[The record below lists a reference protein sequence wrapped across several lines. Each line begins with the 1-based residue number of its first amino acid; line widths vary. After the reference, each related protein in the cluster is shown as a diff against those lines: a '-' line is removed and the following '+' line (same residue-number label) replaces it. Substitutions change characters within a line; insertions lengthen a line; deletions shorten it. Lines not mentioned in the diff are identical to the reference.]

1 MKHSQDNSNGTAPS
15 SGRNTGTNDTL
26 DDALNDP
33 FLVLSV
39 RNHGFVSPRQGQRRR
54 RSLPPINPAFS
65 EDVRSPTSI
74 QEDYT
79 PQYETKPLRRDSL
92 GSSSH
97 DGLQTTPKPK
107 ISTPFLKTPGGRKQ
121 SRRSILNSLASP
133 SQIATEPP
141 LNPFNQSQ
149 QNFDDSWISRSG
161 NGSNLF
167 DSKADAI
174 RPKTSSIILPLKTKN
189 PSRMVRRAS
198 LDMKISDTLKKDI
211 HLTEKMDQQRP
222 VLPIERTPSNNNM
235 TENLT
240 KRLVEALHIDTF
252 QETGVTEE
260 GHRYHRKSREDTRQN
275 MTRRASLASIP
286 NSSFTTD
293 GTPKK
298 KRVNRR
304 HSLNTSGIYNKTSNE
319 GDSGLSTS
327 LRKTLLNEM
336 PLKNAN
342 KRRSHE
348 IQRMSRVSRR
358 PSLRTTKS
366 LSRMDDGSNDAT
378 KGLDKHFLSDR
389 ELRRGRRNE
398 SLSRSEHGNRSR
410 DSQGNS
416 SQGNVGRKIYRISSK
431 RYSREVD
438 NSSRSSRSASLTKST
453 ESSKEESPTGRTE
466 MPSTTGVD
474 VKYRSGDTR
483 LVKERNLK
491 NARKANSI
499 STLRSGSKRNIGM
512 PSSSSGD
519 AMPRVNERI
528 HSRKKQ
534 MSHRRPFYTGGRVC
548 RIGMDGAIDIIK
560 SQNAKEP
567 QRRLSIG
574 DQDEGVENELNEKS
588 NGNAPGG
595 SRATKKKYFSK
606 QTEPVEMMT
615 MSTEK
620 AKRRNSNGSQGRER
634 KRIFKGRRGIS
645 GRGSQ
650 VQNFDFIVETSVQG
664 KSISHELPSPNR
676 NGRKRSLDHNSLSQ
690 GEVDDAVAKL
700 IAQEKNRL
708 LKSVLDELGYD
719 DPA

>member
-1 MKHSQDNSNGTAPS
+1 MKHSQDNSHGTAPS
-15 SGRNTGTNDTL
+15 PGRNTGTNDTL
-26 DDALNDP
+26 NDTHNDP

-54 RSLPPINPAFS
+54 RSLPSINPALS

-79 PQYETKPLRRDSL
+79 PLYETKPLRRDSL
-92 GSSSH
+92 GSSRH

-107 ISTPFLKTPGGRKQ
+107 LSTPFLKTPGGRKQ

-161 NGSNLF
+161 NVNGSDLF
-167 DSKADAI
+167 DSKADAM

-198 LDMKISDTLKKDI
+198 LDMKISDTLKNDI
-211 HLTEKMDQQRP
+211 HLTETLDQQRP

-240 KRLVEALHIDTF
+240 KRLVEALHIEPF
-252 QETGVTEE
+252 QETGVMNER
-260 GHRYHRKSREDTRQN
+260 HRYHRKSREDTRES

-293 GTPKK
+293 DTPKK
-298 KRVNRR
+298 TRVNRR
-304 HSLNTSGIYNKTSNE
+304 HSLNTSAIYNKTSNE
-319 GDSGLSTS
+319 GTSGLSTS
-327 LRKTLLNEM
+327 LHKTLLNEM

-348 IQRMSRVSRR
+348 IQRMLRVSRR

-366 LSRMDDGSNDAT
+366 LSRMDDGSNDTT

-410 DSQGNS
+410 GSQANS
-416 SQGNVGRKIYRISSK
+416 SQANVGRKIYRINSK
-431 RYSREVD
+431 RSSREGD

-453 ESSKEESPTGRTE
+453 ESSKEERPTGRTE
-466 MPSTTGVD
+466 MPSTKGVD
-474 VKYRSGDTR
+474 VKYR
-483 LVKERNLK
+483 LVKERDLQ

-499 STLRSGSKRNIGM
+499 STLRSGSKRNIGI

-519 AMPRVNERI
+519 AMPRVNERT

-534 MSHRRPFYTGGRVC
+534 MSRRRPFNTGGRVC

-574 DQDEGVENELNEKS
+574 DQDEGVDNELNEKP
-588 NGNAPGG
+588 NGNASGG
-595 SRATKKKYFSK
+595 SGATKKKYFSK

-634 KRIFKGRRGIS
+634 KRLFKGRRGIS

-676 NGRKRSLDHNSLSQ
+676 NGRKRSLHHNSLSQ
-690 GEVDDAVAKL
+690 GELDDAVTKL